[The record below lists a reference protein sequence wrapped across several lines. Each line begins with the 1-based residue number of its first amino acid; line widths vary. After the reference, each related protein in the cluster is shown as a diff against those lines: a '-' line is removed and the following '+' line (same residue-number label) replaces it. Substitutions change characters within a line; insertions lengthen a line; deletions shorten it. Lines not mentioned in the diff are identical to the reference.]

1 MEKDSAKAFKLLID
15 DELLKAVEFSRRIVG
30 IDEEGKP
37 ITEATPEGMRDWFI
51 RDIKLQGFCAR
62 ITLGSITLYAQRK
75 LAGAPCRFKL
85 GPWPETSLKKA
96 REKAAGVLADMA
108 AGIDP
113 NHKKKEAEA
122 SIIERREQSRRTF
135 GRMVA
140 LDALAL
146 RPSEKNPEI
155 TDSGGV
161 PDAPKTARDRLDVQK
176 WLENLPIWRAAVAD
190 VTAADLGA
198 MMAELINARGGPS
211 ALKVWRY
218 TRAAWRRQESPPGHD
233 PYDDWLS
240 NNTLPRV
247 EKRQTSISTDED
259 SGKNWLKSVAALR
272 SMEGSRAFSRRVQAD
287 FMILS
292 LCWGSRRGEA
302 SRLLVEDVDFER
314 ECVFFRKTK
323 NKRTH
328 VFPLTPGCASILKA
342 RIEDNEAPRGREV
355 KRAAA
360 GEKHYIP
367 THVFPSP
374 KRGHHLVEARTAQGA
389 GKDGSGLSVALHD
402 LRRGFAGAVAL
413 DSFEQGGDLSIVKL
427 AMNHADAGNDVTWGY
442 IQTKLKILRPL
453 YLAHERRVFEAAGL
467 SALLPPAQ
475 KAADGGQKSSGAIR
489 VRKENGLIIAS
500 TDGPDGPIEA
510 EATTVAEAKAL
521 LIEMLR

>member
-1 MEKDSAKAFKLLID
+1 MGKDSAKALKLLID
-15 DELLKAVEFSRRIVG
+15 VELLNAVEFSRRIVG
-30 IDEEGKP
+30 IDGARKP
-37 ITEATPEGMRDWFI
+37 ITEPTPAGMRDWFI
-51 RDIKLQGFCAR
+51 RDSALQGFCAR

-85 GPWPETSLKKA
+85 GPWPETSIKTA
-96 REKAAGVLADMA
+96 REKAGRVLTDMA

-122 SIIERREQSRRTF
+122 AIIGRREQSRRTF
-135 GRMVA
+135 GRMIA
-140 LDALAL
+140 LDALA
-146 RPSEKNPEI
+146 RQPSEENPEI

-161 PDAPKTARDRLDVQK
+161 PDAPKTARDRRDVQK
-176 WLENLPIWRAAVAD
+176 WLEDLPIWRSAVSD
-190 VTAADLGA
+190 VTDSDLGA
-198 MMAELINARGGPS
+198 MLAELISVRGAPS
-211 ALKVWRY
+211 AVKVWRY
-218 TRAAWRRQESPPGHD
+218 TRAAWTRQKNHPGHD
-233 PYDDWLS
+233 PFAEWLK
-240 NNTLPRV
+240 NNKLPRI
-247 EKRQTSISTDED
+247 EKRETSISTDED

-292 LCWGSRRGEA
+292 LCWGSRRGAA
-302 SRLLVEDVDFER
+302 SGLLVEDVDFDR

-328 VFPLTPGCASILKA
+328 VFPLTPGCAAILKA

-355 KRAAA
+355 KLAAA

-367 THVFPSP
+367 PHVFPSP

-389 GKDGSGLSVALHD
+389 GKDGSGSNVALHD

-413 DSFEQGGDLSIVKL
+413 DAFSKGGDLSLVKL
-427 AMNHADAGNDVTWGY
+427 AMNHADATGDITWGY

-453 YLAHERRVFEAAGL
+453 YLAHERRVFDAAGL
-467 SALLPPAQ
+467 SALLPPET
-475 KAADGGQKSSGAIR
+475 KAAGAGQKTSGAIC
-489 VRKENGLIIAS
+489 VRKENGLIIAA

-510 EATTVAEAKAL
+510 EGTTVAEAKAL
-521 LIEMLR
+521 LIELLH